1 MIARWRLQLVAEAG
15 VGRLIRA
22 VENKEE
28 ADFTRL
34 KDTTHDDR

>member
-22 VENKEE
+22 VEHQEE

-34 KDTTHDDR
+34 KDSTSGNR